1 MTILKELKLSILNG
15 LTFGTADLVMV
26 KADRAI
32 IGDAKFGWNPVEDAE
47 TNLQGWAYAIGVFEK
62 YPEVGL
68 CPAEA
73 E

>member
-26 KADRAI
+26 KGDRAI

-47 TNLQGWAYAIGVFEK
+47 VNLQGWAYAIGVFEK
-62 YPEVGL
+62 YPEVQMV
-68 CPAEA
+68 E
-73 E
+73 